1 MGIGQRGEFG
11 PDALDFV
18 PEDEAHGEARRPFE
32 KIHGMHGSFH
42 GRDLETVAAQRF
54 DQGNRFPGV
63 FPLDSFFGSQRGF
76 RDGALGRPAR
86 DSAQV
91 QLRQPHCVRGPE
103 ESADVIQ
110 AAHIVE
116 HDSHRQLGDFLVT
129 GSGSRC
135 QKRNAI
141 HQRINSSIK
150 YRTGIYMNV
159 RMAGLMLSVVIPIHN
174 EEHSILPLYDR
185 LTAVL
190 EQLQRPYEILFVDD
204 ASTDRSFEL
213 LANLVETDGHLKVI
227 RLRRN
232 FGQTAALSAGFHEAK
247 GGVIIAMDGDLQHAP
262 EDIPALLEKIDS
274 GYDIASGWRKYRVDN
289 PLSRKLPSRIAN
301 WLMAKASGVNLRDFG
316 TTFKAYRA
324 EVLKDINLYGEL
336 HRFIPALASF
346 YGARIAEVPIRNT
359 SRSAGGSHYGI
370 GRTFRVLFDILTIKF
385 LLKYFTR
392 PMHFFGS
399 LGLIGTTCGS
409 GIMIYLLIKKLLG
422 IDIVIEHGPLMI
434 LGALLLLGGMM
445 MFSTGLIG
453 EMMMR
458 TYFESQDR
466 RIYAVREILTRKQ
479 RGLASGTR

>member
-1 MGIGQRGEFG
+1 
-11 PDALDFV
+11 
-18 PEDEAHGEARRPFE
+18 
-32 KIHGMHGSFH
+32 
-42 GRDLETVAAQRF
+42 
-54 DQGNRFPGV
+54 
-63 FPLDSFFGSQRGF
+63 
-76 RDGALGRPAR
+76 
-86 DSAQV
+86 
-91 QLRQPHCVRGPE
+91 
-103 ESADVIQ
+103 
-110 AAHIVE
+110 
-116 HDSHRQLGDFLVT
+116 
-129 GSGSRC
+129 
-135 QKRNAI
+135 
-141 HQRINSSIK
+141 
-150 YRTGIYMNV
+150 
-159 RMAGLMLSVVIPIHN
+159 MLSVVIPIHN

-247 GGVIIAMDGDLQHAP
+247 GVVVIAMDGDLQHAP
-262 EDIPALLEKIDS
+262 EDIPALLEKIDA
-274 GYDIASGWRKYRVDN
+274 GYDVASGWRKNRVDN

-301 WLMAKASGVNLRDFG
+301 WLMAQASGVELRDFG

-359 SRSAGGSHYGI
+359 ARSSGGSHYGI

-434 LGALLLLGGMM
+434 LGALLLLSGMM